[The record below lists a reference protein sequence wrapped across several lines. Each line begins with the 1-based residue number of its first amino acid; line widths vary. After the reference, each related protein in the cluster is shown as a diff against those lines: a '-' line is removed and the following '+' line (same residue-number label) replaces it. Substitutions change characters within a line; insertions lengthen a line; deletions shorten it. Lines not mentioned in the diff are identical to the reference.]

1 MGMIQCLAVSPCV
14 CGTTGI
20 ASAVAGC
27 CVKVP
32 QSKWRSM
39 TQNVMIACTVI
50 FAISTTIL
58 FTLSN
63 PGASGGPATQRPLSN
78 QASNIGLVMGITFSV
93 PLVLSVVYPIY
104 GSQCCQDTKDQ
115 QLPSEDGQE
124 APSQFNRYV
133 VAIGII
139 HWGIF
144 LFGVGFIVFGWVSIQ
159 QHQQAAS

>member
-1 MGMIQCLAVSPCV
+1 MG
-14 CGTTGI
+14 
-20 ASAVAGC
+20 
-27 CVKVP
+27 
-32 QSKWRSM
+32 
-39 TQNVMIACTVI
+39 NVMIACTLI

-78 QASNIGLVMGITFSV
+78 QAGNIGLVMGITFSV

-144 LFGVGFIVFGWVSIQ
+144 LFGVGFIVFSNLAALYESQNNDPTNPVKPFVPIVPKNVSVMM
-159 QHQQAAS
+159 